1 MKEYVSASILGADF
15 SRLAEEIKKAERF
28 KVDMIHFDVMDGQFV
43 PNISFGIPVLKSIRK
58 CTEIPFDVHLMIK
71 DPIKYIEDFAKAGAD
86 IITFHAES
94 NSNIEETINLIH
106 SYGLKAG
113 ISIKPATPVEV
124 IIPYIDK
131 IEMALILTVE
141 PGFGGQDFIDQTLP
155 KIAKLREIIT
165 DIHLNVDI
173 QVDGG
178 INDKTI
184 AKVRSHGA
192 NNFVSG
198 SYIFGADDMRS
209 AVASL
214 KA

>member
-131 IEMALILTVE
+131 IEMALIMTVE